1 MAREKQEVERTI
13 LPQDD
18 VVIEYTDKAILPQ
31 DDVVIEYTDKAQYHQ
46 AGDTEKVHR
55 YLAEQFVKKGIA
67 KIKKS

>member
-1 MAREKQEVERTI
+1 MAREKQEAERTI
-13 LPQDD
+13 EKQ
-18 VVIEYTDKAILPQ
+18 EAERTILPQ

-46 AGDTEKVHR
+46 AGDTEKVHC

>member
-1 MAREKQEVERTI
+1 MTREEQEAEKT
-13 LPQDD
+13 
-18 VVIEYTDKAILPQ
+18 ILPQ